1 MHAISTDESKHISIK
16 ICMTAVISSFHF
28 AETVNLFI
36 IYNFFSKLRAK
47 LGLKPLE
54 VGGAKGKLNTYTLFS
69 SHTRVRECTHTHTYI
84 CTYIHMLNHKFAD
97 DYLHD
102 CARYFPTITY
112 ETSSDYYSSAIISTR
127 LVNIF
132 VLILQ

>member
-69 SHTRVRECTHTHTYI
+69 SHTRVRECTHTHTHIFALTYI
-84 CTYIHMLNHKFAD
+84 CLITSLQMTTYMTVLDTSPLSLMKLHQIIIH
-97 DYLHD
+97 
-102 CARYFPTITY
+102 
-112 ETSSDYYSSAIISTR
+112 
-127 LVNIF
+127 
-132 VLILQ
+132 QQ